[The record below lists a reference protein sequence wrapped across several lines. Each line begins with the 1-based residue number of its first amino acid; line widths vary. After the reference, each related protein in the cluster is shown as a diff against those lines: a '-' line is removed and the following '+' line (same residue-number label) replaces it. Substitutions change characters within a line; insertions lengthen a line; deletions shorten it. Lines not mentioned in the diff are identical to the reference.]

1 MGLTQEQDQAAKDI
15 DNHSLMLAT
24 AGSGKT
30 KVLIDKVR
38 NILRNNYQ
46 STVLMVT
53 FTNAAVNEMKE
64 RLEIALSSSEMTRV
78 SVTTFHKAFLD
89 QSRNLLKGKLLIGP
103 TYYNFIDRLRA
114 YLDKEA
120 LIPDVKLTNSDVG
133 NILSGQEPAKDYT
146 DDDIKLIK
154 ETYRELKEKNNFY
167 DLDDAA
173 KRAVDGIANNEIPL
187 MNYTHMLIDEFQDTD
202 LVQYEWISLH
212 GHEGVKLTPVGDDD
226 QSIYSWRGA
235 RSYETMLKFKKDFS
249 PNIHML
255 TKCFR
260 CRPEIIRA
268 AKNMIEF
275 NADRVPK
282 EMVSGKDEGGSVTTY
297 IHKYKKSQYSTFLE
311 NYNKYGGEWAVIT
324 RTNKMLESAEE
335 FMKNNDIPYTR
346 SNDESIFKTTAGD
359 FIIKLSAVLL
369 NKNEYSY
376 LAEVLGYLRE
386 DENVTHII
394 TNAVKDNG
402 NIEASLN
409 NEGFDVTGTV
419 FEFFY
424 RNNKLFENCYNDNE
438 ITGYIDLLTD
448 LILSKRR
455 SGNPNVTCA
464 AELTLLEGLKTRPG
478 SWFDRLSQYADK
490 LKDLDTKKEIDKSVV
505 SLITY
510 HGSKGL
516 EWQNVAIFDAIEEI
530 MPYSLSEVNEER
542 RLMLVGMT
550 RAEERLFIH
559 SYLDVYDIDDLDDI
573 GAPALFDPSKEYEPQ
588 DLKDG
593 FYPSSFIYE
602 IYFKEE

>member
-133 NILSGQEPAKDYT
+133 NILSGQEPTKDYT

-235 RSYETMLKFKKDFS
+235 RSYETMLKFKKEFS

-588 DLKDG
+588 DFKDG

>member
-1 MGLTQEQDQAAKDI
+1 MGLTPDQDLAANDI
-15 DNHSLMLAT
+15 DNHSLILAT

-38 NILRNNYQ
+38 NVLRNNYH

-64 RLEIALSSSEMTRV
+64 RLEIALSSSEIARV

-133 NILSGQEPAKDYT
+133 NILSGQEPKKDYT
-146 DDDIKLIK
+146 DDDIKLVK

-202 LVQYEWISLH
+202 LVQYDWISLH

-235 RSYETMLKFKKDFS
+235 RSYETMLKFKKEFS

-260 CRPEIIRA
+260 CRPEIISA

-275 NADRVPK
+275 NADRIPK
-282 EMVSGKDEGGSVTTY
+282 EMVSGKGDGGSVTTY

-335 FMKNNDIPYTR
+335 FMKSNDIPYTR

-394 TNAVKDNG
+394 TNAIKDDG

-438 ITGYIDLLTD
+438 IAGYIELLTD

-455 SGNPNVTCA
+455 LGNPNVTCA

-478 SWFDRLSQYADK
+478 SWFDKLSQYADK

-516 EWQNVAIFDAIEEI
+516 EWQNVAIFDAVEEI
-530 MPYSLSEVNEER
+530 MPYALSEVNEER

-559 SYLDVYDIDDLDDI
+559 SYLDVYDIDDLDDV
-573 GAPALFDPSKEYEPQ
+573 GKPALFDPSKEYEPQ
-588 DLKDG
+588 DFKDG

>member
-133 NILSGQEPAKDYT
+133 NILSGQEPTKDYT

-235 RSYETMLKFKKDFS
+235 RSYETMLKFKKEFS

-282 EMVSGKDEGGSVTTY
+282 EMVSGKAEGGSVTTY

-386 DENVTHII
+386 DENVIHII

-419 FEFFY
+419 FEIFY

-573 GAPALFDPSKEYEPQ
+573 GTSALFDPSKEYEPQ
-588 DLKDG
+588 DFKDG